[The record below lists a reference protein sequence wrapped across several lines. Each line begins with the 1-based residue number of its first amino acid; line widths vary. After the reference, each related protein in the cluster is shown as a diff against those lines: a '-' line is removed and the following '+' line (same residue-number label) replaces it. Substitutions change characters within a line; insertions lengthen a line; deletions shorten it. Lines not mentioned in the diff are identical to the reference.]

1 MLDYFNLDII
11 TISRR
16 ICLTAVSMAADEF
29 TLVNHNGDHVT
40 SGGLVLFNGGTVC
53 DDGFN
58 DNAAVAICRKM
69 GYDGSHAAWRV
80 MEDASGTAWNIQ
92 NNYDTHLDD
101 IDCSGESWSDCRFDA
116 RSEDCNHIEDI
127 FLSCRGSGKVIL

>member
-1 MLDYFNLDII
+1 
-11 TISRR
+11 
-16 ICLTAVSMAADEF
+16 MAADEF

-69 GYDGSHAAWRV
+69 GYDGSNAAWKV
-80 MEDASGTAWNIQ
+80 MEDASDTAWNIQ
-92 NNYDTHLDD
+92 NDYDTNLDD
-101 IDCSGESWSDCRFDA
+101 IVCSGDLWTDCTYDATSDNCG
-116 RSEDCNHIEDI
+116 HTEDI
-127 FLSCRGSGKVIL
+127 FLICSGKGVF